1 MTGSGISV
9 RSTNNIIKLKNE
21 FSFDKPFGRMDVARI
36 LGITKSP
43 ASEIINK
50 LLSVKAIISVTG
62 YGKGKYKFDQI
73 FFK

>member
-1 MTGSGISV
+1 MTSTGISV
-9 RSTNNIIKLKNE
+9 RSTNNILKLIERFGFEN
-21 FSFDKPFGRMDVARI
+21 PFGRMDIANT

-62 YGKGKYKFDQI
+62 YGKGKYKFNPQ
-73 FFK
+73 FFE